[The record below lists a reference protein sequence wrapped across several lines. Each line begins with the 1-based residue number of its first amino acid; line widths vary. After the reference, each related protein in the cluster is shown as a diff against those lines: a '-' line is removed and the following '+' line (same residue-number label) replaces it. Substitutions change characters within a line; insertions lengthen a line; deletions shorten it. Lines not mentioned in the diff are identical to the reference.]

1 MIARRALLWDLHLL
15 AHALARPPETVA
27 KQVMVLWKA
36 PRRSRQWAEALLLA
50 ARDAYPETG
59 VE

>member
-1 MIARRALLWDLHLL
+1 VNLL

-27 KQVMVLWKA
+27 KQVMELLKA
-36 PRRSRQWAEALLLA
+36 RRRGRQWAEALLLA
-50 ARDAYPETG
+50 ARDAYAETG

>member
-1 MIARRALLWDLHLL
+1 VNLL

-27 KQVMVLWKA
+27 KQVMELLKA

-50 ARDAYPETG
+50 ARDAYAETG